1 MAPIASADA
10 LVSGT
15 NRLSAMGVG
24 ARLGDIRAPPEG
36 LESCVLI
43 KPQHKRLLSCDVV
56 QWLSHL
62 GVAGKSCQAKKK
74 KKKLIP
80 KIIKFLIRGEGEM

>member
-1 MAPIASADA
+1 
-10 LVSGT
+10 
-15 NRLSAMGVG
+15 MGVG

-74 KKKLIP
+74 KKANSQNNKIP
-80 KIIKFLIRGEGEM
+80 NPWGGGNVVYL